1 MTSREDFFALFD
13 KQKSDKVLFFPDITN
28 YYVAH
33 RVKEGEERPYSPGQF
48 IPDDAPIHRL
58 RGTMPE
64 EFKDWTCMDFYKHFN
79 WGFPTHIYNWYDVTY
94 SGGVERITTKDAHTR
109 TTLFKTPKGTLTKV
123 DLLANDGSWCTTE
136 HLVKDPAGL
145 DIMQYVVE
153 NTHYTVDNA
162 KVQKLMNQ
170 MGGSGLGDLVIPRSP
185 FGKLVHEY
193 MGFETVI
200 FAMADDG
207 QKLIDFMKIQ
217 AVKDLELVNLAAQ
230 APEKLII
237 LSDHTDEFLISPPQY
252 VEYCIPYYQKV
263 CEILHRAGKLVST
276 HLDGNFKGYFPY
288 LKDTGF
294 DLLDGCTPY
303 PMFNYHPEELAA
315 ALPEGMYAYCGV
327 PSGFFADGSSV
338 EKIIEFGEKNVKA
351 GNGRFILNVGDI
363 LPTNG
368 DIYKVIE
375 LGRHIQQIK

>member
-1 MTSREDFFALFD
+1 MTKREDFFALFD

-33 RVKEGEERPYSPGQF
+33 RVKEGEERPFSPGQF
-48 IPDDAPIHRL
+48 IPDDAPIHQL

-64 EFKDWTCMDFYKHFN
+64 EFKDWTCLDFYRHFN

-153 NTHYTVDNA
+153 NTHYTADNA

-207 QKLIDFMKIQ
+207 QKLIDFMKVQ
-217 AVKDLELVNLAAQ
+217 AVKDLELVHLAAQ

-315 ALPEGMYAYCGV
+315 VLPEGMYAYCGV
-327 PSGFFADGSSV
+327 PSGFFADGSST
-338 EKIIEFGEKNVKA
+338 EKIIDFGEKIVKA

-375 LGRHIQQIK
+375 LGRHFNG

>member
-1 MTSREDFFALFD
+1 MTKREDFFALFD

-33 RVKEGEERPYSPGQF
+33 RVKEGEERPFSPGQF
-48 IPDDAPIHRL
+48 IPDDAPIHQL

-64 EFKDWTCMDFYKHFN
+64 EFKDWTCLDFYRHFN

-153 NTHYTVDNA
+153 NTHYTADNA

-207 QKLIDFMKIQ
+207 QKLIDFMKVQ
-217 AVKDLELVNLAAQ
+217 AVKDLELVHLAAQ

-303 PMFNYHPEELAA
+303 PMLNYHPEELAA
-315 ALPEGMYAYCGV
+315 VLPEGMYAYCGV
-327 PSGFFADGSSV
+327 PSGFFADGSST
-338 EKIIEFGEKNVKA
+338 EKIIDFGEKIVKA

-375 LGRHIQQIK
+375 LGRHFNG

>member
-64 EFKDWTCMDFYKHFN
+64 EFKDWTCLDFCKHFN
-79 WGFPTHIYNWYDVTY
+79 WGFPTHIYSWYDVTY
-94 SGGVERITTKDAHTR
+94 SGGVERIMSKDAHTR

-153 NTHYTVDNA
+153 NTHYTADNA

-207 QKLIDFMKIQ
+207 QKLIDFMKVQ
-217 AVKDLELVNLAAQ
+217 AVKDLELVHLAAQ

-327 PSGFFADGSSV
+327 PSGFFADGSST
-338 EKIIEFGEKNVKA
+338 EKIIDFGEKIVKA

-375 LGRHIQQIK
+375 LGRHFNG